1 VERLGEVIMPTESYP
16 VKLARTSLQY
26 YYQHNCIMPVPGDV
40 PANFM
45 VRAGVFVSLKKK
57 GALRGCIGTFLPV
70 QENVAM
76 EIIINAISAA
86 MEDPRFC
93 PVDAEEL
100 PELTISVDVLG
111 TPEQVH
117 SEAELD
123 PARYGI
129 IVSNGTCRGLLLPML
144 DGVDTVAQQIA
155 ITRQKAGI
163 GFDEPLEIYRFTVT
177 RYN

>member
-1 VERLGEVIMPTESYP
+1 MSTESYP
-16 VKLARTSLQY
+16 VKLARASLQY
-26 YYQHNCIMPVPGDV
+26 YYRHNCIMPVPEDV

-45 VRAGVFVSLKKK
+45 VRAGVFVSLKKN
-57 GALRGCIGTFLPV
+57 GELRGCIGTFLPV

-86 MEDPRFC
+86 TEDPRFY

-100 PELTISVDVLG
+100 SELTISVDVLG
-111 TPEQVH
+111 APEPAH
-117 SEAELD
+117 SEDDLD

-129 IVSNGTCRGLLLPML
+129 IVSNGSRRGLLLPML

-163 GFDEPLEIYRFTVT
+163 GFNETIEIYRFTVT
-177 RYN
+177 RYH